1 MIAFP
6 FTVIPFNVPG
16 LPEPEALSSRFVFK
30 PVSVDTSDPVGPR
43 IALRHATRHHAIP
56 HGPSDG
62 IMCIYPEIET
72 VAHLFNTNLRSRH
85 GEATTAMVVT
95 SQSTDG
101 VCTIFGFGYSDGN
114 PQLVVNIL
122 PDEHLPTILHR
133 DRESAIDVD
142 HISQRLEITQTFSAN
157 SLGLVSRI
165 SNEVTHRPKPGTARR
180 GGDPV
185 FTFYDDTASIADV
198 CSFYLTR
205 ALALVEN
212 GYGEGPIGARLTG
225 GSDSAWALFW
235 SPAASRCI
243 AAFATVFIL
252 TRLSLSARRARG
264 DTSFAMEH
272 NRGTGWP
279 DRAPGAE

>member
-6 FTVIPFNVPG
+6 FTVIPFNAPG

-56 HGPSDG
+56 HWPSDG

-72 VAHLFNTNLRSRH
+72 VAHLFNANLRSRH
-85 GEATTAMVVT
+85 GEATRAMVVT

-142 HISQRLEITQTFSAN
+142 HIGQRLEITQTFSAN

-165 SNEVTHRPKPGTARR
+165 SNEVTHRPKAGTARR
-180 GGDPV
+180 GGEPV
-185 FTFYDDTASIADV
+185 FTFYDDPASIADV

-205 ALALVEN
+205 ALTLVDN
-212 GYGEGPIGARLTG
+212 RFGEGPLGDRLPG
-225 GSDSAWALFW
+225 EVDSVLRW
-235 SPAASRCI
+235 SPAPSQSI

-252 TRLSLSARRARG
+252 TRMSVSVRRARG
-264 DTSFAMEH
+264 DTSFAMDY
-272 NRGTGWP
+272 NRRAGWP
-279 DRAPGAE
+279 ERGPGAE